1 MSGLPRHTAFELHT
15 VSSAELLLVQ
25 EITGEVGQLEATVS
39 TVTKELATE
48 QQQQPK
54 PQGMSLSVDSVS
66 DLES

>member
-1 MSGLPRHTAFELHT
+1 